1 VSLNY
6 QGPSYLPASLS
17 QTLVTVDFNRYSQVI
32 RNLISN
38 ALKFTP
44 SGGKISIHV
53 SEQSRALSNPTKFI
67 RSDTLFSNPEN
78 VPKTFGHRDNSFA
91 CDSHA
96 VEYLRIDISDTGS
109 GMTKVPTYLP
119 PLKNLLTSRVVSTGV
134 ALQRCGTIRR
144 FLSLQFEW
152 GGIRTLE

>member
-44 SGGKISIHV
+44 SGGKISIYV
-53 SEQSRALSNPTKFI
+53 SEQSRALSNPTKFV

-78 VPKTFGHRDNSFA
+78 LPKNCENSLA
-91 CDSHA
+91 VDSDA

-109 GMTKVPTYLP
+109 GMTKVSP
-119 PLKNLLTSRVVSTGV
+119 S
-134 ALQRCGTIRR
+134 
-144 FLSLQFEW
+144 LSLIQESLDLSCSLSRSHSSKVW
-152 GGIRTLE
+152 SNSKISQHAIRMGRD